1 MTMQWWRCKHGAP
14 FDTKWRTIARRV
26 NGKPGD
32 VWAVASALFDAASQA
47 EPRGDISKVDLEEL
61 ADGFGYDI
69 DYVTRIYL
77 ELKNK
82 EVHDGQLVLNFEKH
96 QTYEDTTAAERKRR
110 QRDREKK
117 EREARD
123 SHAQSQQVT
132 AGHDHV
138 ALERDA
144 IVAGSADVVTVTV
157 SHATSQEV
165 TPPDTD
171 SDQKR
176 PEQIRPEEGSLR
188 SPDARAPEAADGPKE
203 VAPIPKPEAPR
214 ASAVAVPVT
223 LAPAELPAFLRR
235 LPDDLTKFLAA
246 YPSTGEGHDETLKV
260 WKSCDKTRPP
270 IDDVLASVATYLER
284 MASENLA
291 RPPDNQRQP
300 CHASKWLR
308 EKRWERY
315 APMLERPKIEGD
327 AVQRDRARRASWG
340 GHPAVAKLCAE
351 VGEGVFDT
359 WFGVCRLSI
368 IEGVPVLHAPSRL
381 VRDTL
386 WNKHMTRIEAALGEM
401 VVLEL
406 DEAKVVV
413 AA

>member
-1 MTMQWWRCKHGAP
+1 MMQWWRCKHGAP

-117 EREARD
+117 EKEARD

-132 AGHDHV
+132 TGHGHV
-138 ALERDA
+138 TLERDA
-144 IVAGSADVVTVTV
+144 VVADSADGVTVTV
-157 SHATSQEV
+157 SHAPSQEV

-188 SPDARAPEAADGPKE
+188 SPDARAPENSGDEKPAEPV
-203 VAPIPKPEAPR
+203 VAPLAAPVIPAP
-214 ASAVAVPVT
+214 VV
-223 LAPAELPAFLRR
+223 ELPDFLRR
-235 LPDDLTKFLAA
+235 FSDDVKQFLQAFPNTGQGPDEIAKAWKAMEKDRPSLEEVLAA
-246 YPSTGEGHDETLKV
+246 
-260 WKSCDKTRPP
+260 
-270 IDDVLASVATYLER
+270 VAKYVAQIAT
-284 MASENLA
+284 ENLS
-291 RPPDNQRQP
+291 RPADNQRQA

-315 APMLERPKIEGD
+315 APLPERPKIDGD
-327 AVQRDRARRASWG
+327 DVARDRARRASWG